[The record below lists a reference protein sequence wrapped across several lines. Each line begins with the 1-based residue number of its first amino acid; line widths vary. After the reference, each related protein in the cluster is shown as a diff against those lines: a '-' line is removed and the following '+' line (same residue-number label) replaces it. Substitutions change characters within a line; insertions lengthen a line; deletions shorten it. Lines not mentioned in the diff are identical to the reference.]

1 MFPLNRT
8 NFRVN
13 KIVPRLYANT
23 FTDLKKKNLS
33 LDEIKNSVFYNINFD
48 NIVELT
54 NIDFETGTYR
64 ITKPGIYVL
73 KEDIIFSP
81 NKDNKGRPTTEQI
94 TTLPQSFVLGFFAA
108 ITIECSNVI
117 LNLNKHSIK
126 QSEIFSVQQP
136 FYSHIELANS
146 PFVFNQGP
154 ATFGDKLCAGK
165 NVVIKNGTLGLSSH
179 HGIHGNLCEN
189 VIIHDL
195 KIENFFVASIA
206 INGGKNIYVKD
217 INVNNKN
224 ISVKFNSLLSQGIFL
239 LPLLE
244 KLSKKIPYN
253 NTKIGNKNNRPILLY
268 EKLFMEIKTAFDSV
282 LNNKEYTGIFNNV
295 SRKYDANM
303 YGMVF
308 NSAGIVVNAFKTMRD
323 NNTKGNQHIVLENI
337 TMSNLESDGTEV
349 KVLCDDKLSK
359 TKDTTGYSGDGI
371 LRGAFGSVVNFDVCI
386 ENDKYKSNIITD
398 SQLMLAIYDDIVK
411 NKNNIPEYFYTW
423 ANMTNKTLTELIKDY
438 KLKIINGRDSMAH
451 VMKGN
456 IGLFISQGE
465 DFIIDNVSISNVIN
479 NSVSLNDDAASSNGI
494 LFTGSRNINLQNYK
508 ISNIKSH
515 RNIIKDIELKTFNSN
530 IHF

>member
-1 MFPLNRT
+1 
-8 NFRVN
+8 
-13 KIVPRLYANT
+13 
-23 FTDLKKKNLS
+23 
-33 LDEIKNSVFYNINFD
+33 
-48 NIVELT
+48 
-54 NIDFETGTYR
+54 
-64 ITKPGIYVL
+64 
-73 KEDIIFSP
+73 
-81 NKDNKGRPTTEQI
+81 
-94 TTLPQSFVLGFFAA
+94 
-108 ITIECSNVI
+108 
-117 LNLNKHSIK
+117 
-126 QSEIFSVQQP
+126 
-136 FYSHIELANS
+136 
-146 PFVFNQGP
+146 
-154 ATFGDKLCAGK
+154 
-165 NVVIKNGTLGLSSH
+165 
-179 HGIHGNLCEN
+179 
-189 VIIHDL
+189 
-195 KIENFFVASIA
+195 
-206 INGGKNIYVKD
+206 
-217 INVNNKN
+217 
-224 ISVKFNSLLSQGIFL
+224 LLSQGIFL

-268 EKLFMEIKTAFDSV
+268 EKLFMEIKTAFNSV

-308 NSAGIVVNAFKTMRD
+308 NSAGIVINAFKTMRD
-323 NNTKGNQHIVLENI
+323 NNTQGNQHIVLENI

-349 KVLCDDKLSK
+349 KVLCDEKLSK

-398 SQLMLAIYDDIVK
+398 SQLMLVIYDEIVK

-423 ANMTNKTLTELIKDY
+423 TNMTNKTLTELIKDY

-465 DFIIDNVSISNVIN
+465 DFIIDNVSISNVRN

-515 RNIIKDIELKTFNSN
+515 RNLVENIALKTFNSD